1 MRRIVMMLAIWTAA
15 PAQASVLNFTG
26 FETGNAAELSALTGT
41 ASINSLT
48 KRTGGY
54 GLLVNP
60 TTTGIGYA
68 RITQHSAAGNF
79 TNFDNA
85 DLYAR
90 FYFYGAT
97 LPSSDS
103 EEFFCFTNAG
113 TYKLSGRVHSDGSVS
128 LWDTSGSQLAATA
141 AGKITAGPWYRIE
154 VRCGTGDSASYEL
167 KIDGISE
174 LSGTGDLFTSNSQY
188 VRLGKFTNRN
198 SQTVGFYY
206 DDVAISD
213 SAYPGAGQVEMML
226 PDGAGNYTAFTGT
239 YTDVDDVPHDSD
251 TSYLT
256 SATSGDAETVALESA
271 ATAGISGTINI
282 VKAVAIVRDEGGS
295 SAIQLRLRS
304 GTTDTDTTN
313 NDPGSTY
320 AARCRIFETDPA
332 DSSAWTTAKLDAL
345 EVGIENNANVAIRC
359 TASYVMVDFTPAGGS
374 TMPVFLH
381 HLRQQGV
388 Q

>member
-26 FETGNAAELSALTGT
+26 FETGNAAECNALTGT
-41 ASINSLT
+41 ASVQSTT

-54 GLLVNP
+54 ALQVNP
-60 TTTGIGYA
+60 TTSGTGYA
-68 RITQHSAAGNF
+68 RLTQHSGTGSFSNF
-79 TNFDNA
+79 NHA
-85 DLYAR
+85 SLWVR
-90 FYFYGAT
+90 FYVRIGT
-97 LPSSDS
+97 LPASDS
-103 EEFFCFTNAG
+103 EEFFCFTNSI

-128 LWDTSGSQLAATA
+128 LWDTAGSQLAATA
-141 AGKITAGPWYRIE
+141 AGKVTTGQWYRIE
-154 VRCGTGDSASYEL
+154 VLCGTGATANYEL
-167 KIDGISE
+167 KIDGTSV

-198 SQTVGFYY
+198 SQTVDFYY
-206 DDVAISD
+206 DDVRIDDAGF
-213 SAYPGAGQVEMML
+213 PGAGQVEMML

-239 YTDVDDVPHDSD
+239 YADVDDVPHDSD

-256 SATSGDAETVALESA
+256 SSTSGDAETVTLESA
-271 ATAGISGTINI
+271 ATAGVSGTINS
-282 VKAVAIVRDEGGS
+282 VKAVAIVRDEGGA

-304 GTTDTDTTN
+304 GSTDSDTTN
-313 NDPGSTY
+313 NDPGSSYT
-320 AARCRIFETDPA
+320 ARCNVFDTDPA

-345 EVGIENNANVAIRC
+345 EVGVENNANVAIRC